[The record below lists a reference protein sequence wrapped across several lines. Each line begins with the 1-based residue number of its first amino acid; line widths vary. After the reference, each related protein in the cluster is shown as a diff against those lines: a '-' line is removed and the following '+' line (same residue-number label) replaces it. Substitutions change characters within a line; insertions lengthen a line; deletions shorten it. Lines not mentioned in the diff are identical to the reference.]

1 VLSLARE
8 VDILS
13 YLPPILHEIREIVE
27 IANVENSSL
36 ESVWQAIEDALN
48 NQFILTANKE
58 GLARYEKMLDLK
70 VPATDSVETRRFR
83 LLTRFNEQPPYTNK
97 VTKKLLDTLLGEGH
111 YDYIRDAAN
120 KTLTVKLE
128 LTVKGQF
135 DAVVAM
141 LERVTP
147 QNMVLTIEI
156 RYNTHQKLSQFTHS
170 QLSAYTHKQLRE
182 DVLI

>member
-1 VLSLARE
+1 MARE

-13 YLPPILHEIREIVE
+13 YFPSVLHEIREIIE
-27 IANVENSSL
+27 IANIENPSL

-48 NQFILTANKE
+48 NQFILTANEE
-58 GLARYEKMLDLK
+58 GLARYEKMLGIK
-70 VPATDSVETRRFR
+70 VPGTDSDETRRFR
-83 LLTRFNEQPPYTNK
+83 VLTRYNEQAPYTYK
-97 VTKKLLDTLLGEGH
+97 VVRMLLDSLLGEGR
-111 YDYIRDAAN
+111 YDFIRDTSN
-120 KTLTVKLE
+120 KTITVKLE

-147 QNMVLTIEI
+147 QNIVLTIEL

-170 QLSAYTHKQLRE
+170 QLASFTHKQLRE

>member
-1 VLSLARE
+1 MARE

-48 NQFILTANKE
+48 NQFILTANEE
-58 GLARYEKMLDLK
+58 GLARYEKMLEMK
-70 VPATDSVETRRFR
+70 VPGTDDVETRRFR

-97 VTKKLLDTLLGEGH
+97 ITKKLLDTLLGEGH

-135 DAVVAM
+135 DAVVAL

-147 QNMVLTIEI
+147 QNMVLTVEL
-156 RYNTHQKLSQFTHS
+156 RYNQHITLANFTHQ
-170 QLSAYTHKQLRE
+170 QLSSLTHQQLRE
-182 DVLI
+182 EVIS

>member
-1 VLSLARE
+1 MARE

-13 YLPPILHEIREIVE
+13 YFPSVLHEIREIIE
-27 IANVENSSL
+27 IANVENPSL

-48 NQFILTANKE
+48 NQFILTANEE
-58 GLARYEKMLDLK
+58 GLDRYEKMLSIK
-70 VPATDSVETRRFR
+70 VPGTDDAETRRFR

-97 VTKKLLDTLLGEGH
+97 VVRQLLDNLLGEGR
-111 YDYIRDAAN
+111 YDYIRDTAN
-120 KTLTVKLE
+120 KTLTVKIE
-128 LTVKGQF
+128 LTVKGRF
-135 DAVVAM
+135 DAVVAL

-147 QNMVLTIEI
+147 QNMVLTIEL

-170 QLSAYTHKQLRE
+170 QLASFTHKQLRE